1 MSCSSELTS
10 DLGHLF
16 RQEVQLA
23 KTEARE
29 EVKQVGKGA
38 GMLAGAGLS
47 AWLALVMLSLTLAW
61 CLDKALDRAVSFL
74 LVGLDRGPVVAAV
87 LAIVGKQQVARAR
100 AASRNGSNTQGGCAM
115 GQSTEEL
122 KRDIE
127 QTPRRHERHARRD
140 RGPGEPEPNDPAPQ
154 EPGGR
159 VGARASRA
167 A

>member
-1 MSCSSELTS
+1 MTDRDHLTQPLQADKSLGELLSELTS

-61 CLDKALDRAVSFL
+61 WLDKALDRAVSFL
-74 LVGLDRGPVVAAV
+74 IVGLTWAVMAAV
-87 LAIVGKQQVARAR
+87 LAIVGKQRVARAR
-100 AASRNGSNTQGGCAM
+100 PLPETVQ
-115 GQSTEEL
+115 TL
-122 KRDIE
+122 KEDA
-127 QTPRRHERHARRD
+127 QWVKA
-140 RGPGEPEPNDPAPQ
+140 Q
-154 EPGGR
+154 K
-159 VGARASRA
+159 S
-167 A
+167 